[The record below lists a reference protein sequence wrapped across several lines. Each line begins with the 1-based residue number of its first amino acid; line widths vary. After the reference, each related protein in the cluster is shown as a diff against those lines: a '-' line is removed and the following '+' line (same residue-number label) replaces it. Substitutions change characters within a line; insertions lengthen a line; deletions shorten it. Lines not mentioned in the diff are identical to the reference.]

1 MLRDGRTL
9 VSEPARARG
18 NPDNPLDDAELRTKY
33 RDLAEPELGAE
44 RASVI
49 ERCVADVD
57 RDAHAIGQLVE
68 NLLSAAG

>member
-1 MLRDGRTL
+1 
-9 VSEPARARG
+9 V
-18 NPDNPLDDAELRTKY
+18 
-33 RDLAEPELGAE
+33 LGAE

-57 RDAHAIGQLVE
+57 HDAHAIGQLVE